1 MGISD
6 FMNSVMANF
15 SNALIPSA
23 LINQEWLMGFTPNV
37 QLMYLNM
44 NYERNKTN
52 RFCKYYSYFDY
63 FLLRLLNSS
72 AFVHQEKQKTF
83 NLIYFRI
90 LLGISLH
97 NLAKIGLWG
106 KQNPRN
112 LFH

>member
-44 NYERNKTN
+44 N
-52 RFCKYYSYFDY
+52 
-63 FLLRLLNSS
+63 
-72 AFVHQEKQKTF
+72 
-83 NLIYFRI
+83 
-90 LLGISLH
+90 
-97 NLAKIGLWG
+97 
-106 KQNPRN
+106 
-112 LFH
+112 